1 MQFCHPR
8 NPRLSPSNHL
18 PGLSFNIYDNEIS
31 VGYEEGY
38 SEASFSGCPN
48 GIAIWTSALTAAEIA
63 AVNTAGISR

>member
-1 MQFCHPR
+1 MYEA
-8 NPRLSPSNHL
+8 STT
-18 PGLSFNIYDNEIS
+18 LSFNIYDNEIS